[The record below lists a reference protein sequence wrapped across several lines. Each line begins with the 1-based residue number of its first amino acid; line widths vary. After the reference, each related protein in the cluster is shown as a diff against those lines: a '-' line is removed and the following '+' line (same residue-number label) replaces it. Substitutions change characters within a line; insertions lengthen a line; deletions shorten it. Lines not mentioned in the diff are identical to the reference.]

1 MICAEGEWWLSLPIL
16 TGASVLDVILIIFQ
30 LFCHNFIKNSLHCKT
45 CQKLLLF
52 FEILSTLRQ
61 KKNTCLHNLHNANSS
76 SKEKRYF
83 LLHFRVAVHQNPRLQ
98 QSHSIHRQRTKVVCK
113 IYFWWYCQAV
123 FGHNSD
129 TSTAS
134 CPRKFSQCKISP
146 ALGIWMT
153 GYGLSGQ
160 NAQNGDEDVS

>member
-113 IYFWWYCQAV
+113 IYFWWYCKAV
-123 FGHNSD
+123 FGHISD

-153 GYGLSGQ
+153 VYGLSGQ
-160 NAQNGDEDVS
+160 NAKNGDEDVS